1 MDNLM
6 KFIEKL
12 NEQLLSQ
19 SFFEGRTANGEKVP
33 GVYLRIENP
42 VLYIIGVFEKNN
54 QEEVIDIL
62 STYTKEMSQDL
73 EEMRCTHIISLGIY
87 VSEEEGDFPA
97 PVYFD
102 ERIHA
107 VNWRYSIEKK
117 KVFANAGEPD
127 RLFGIEKL
135 LLRAAEGKVPEAPPK
150 PEMKSGLPWVCI
162 SIFLL
167 CAVLLIDTTLSGRGG
182 SIIRAYG
189 LSRSGILQ
197 GEYYRLITSMFLH
210 SGIMHLLSN
219 SLFLYYFGF
228 KAEYL
233 LGRKRFFILY
243 LVSGLCGGLFSI
255 LFHDVLAIGASGA
268 IYGLM
273 GAMFVLTKL
282 YGSRYTGMNYATMLL
297 LVVTSIGFGFLDMG
311 IDNFA
316 HIGGFIGGSLVF
328 LIYRKLDRKQREIS
342 T

>member
-1 MDNLM
+1 MDNLI
-6 KFIEKL
+6 KFIEKF

-19 SFFEGRTANGEKVP
+19 SFLEGRTANGERVP
-33 GVYLRIENP
+33 GIYLRIENP
-42 VLYIIGVFEKNN
+42 VLYIIGVFQKDN
-54 QEEVIDIL
+54 QEKIVEAL
-62 STYTKEMSQDL
+62 HTYTEGISQDL
-73 EEMRCTHIISLGIY
+73 EQLRCTHIISLSIY
-87 VSEEEGDFPA
+87 LSEEEGPFSAPA
-97 PVYFD
+97 YFD

-117 KVFANAGEPD
+117 RIFAGAGEPD

-135 LLRAAEGKVPEAPPK
+135 LLRAAEGKVVEVPPK
-150 PEMKSGLPWVCI
+150 PAMKSGMPWVSI

-167 CAVLLIDTTLSGRGG
+167 CVVLLIDTTLSGNGG
-182 SIIRAYG
+182 SMIRTYG
-189 LSRSGILQ
+189 ISRSGILQ
-197 GEYYRLITSMFLH
+197 GEYYRFITSMFLH
-210 SGIMHLLSN
+210 SGMMHLLSN
-219 SLFLYYFGF
+219 SIFLYYFGF

-233 LGRKRFFILY
+233 LGRKRFLILY
-243 LVSGLCGGLFSI
+243 LVSGVCGGLFSI

-282 YGSRYTGMNYATMLL
+282 YGPRYTGMNYATMLL

-328 LIYRKLDRKQREIS
+328 LFYRKLEEKQKEIS